1 MEGQRG
7 LLFICCFKS
16 SLLPVILLR
25 CNPFISLQ
33 KCPTKKARLS
43 VHQCDHLED
52 TLHLFEFPM
61 VIFLVIGYSHWEAD
75 FEEKT
80 TYWHAKLYLHQY
92 LEKKRGKH
100 REQKTK
106 AVMRIW

>member
-7 LLFICCFKS
+7 LLFVCCSKF
-16 SLLPVILLR
+16 SLILVIFLR

-33 KCPTKKARLS
+33 KCLTITKKARIS
-43 VHQCDHLED
+43 VLQCDHLED

-61 VIFLVIGYSHWEAD
+61 AIFLVIGYSHWEAD

-80 TYWHAKLYLHQY
+80 TY
-92 LEKKRGKH
+92 
-100 REQKTK
+100 
-106 AVMRIW
+106 